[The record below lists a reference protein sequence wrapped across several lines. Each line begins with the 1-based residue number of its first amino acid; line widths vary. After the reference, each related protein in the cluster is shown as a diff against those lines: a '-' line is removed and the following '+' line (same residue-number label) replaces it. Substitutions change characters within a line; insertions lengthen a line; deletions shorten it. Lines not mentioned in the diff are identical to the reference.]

1 MAYNVRFTPNALD
14 DLFAIV
20 DYIAR
25 DNEARGLAFV
35 EELRQRIEDKLSV
48 FPESGTATDRFRFT
62 VFSRYVVVY
71 IIDPAPECVT
81 VILVT
86 EGHRDWQRLLETRS

>member
-1 MAYNVRFTPNALD
+1 MAYDVRFTPSALD
-14 DLFAIV
+14 DLLAIV
-20 DYIAR
+20 GYIAR

-35 EELRQRIEDKLSV
+35 EELRQRIEHKLSV
-48 FPESGTATDRFRFT
+48 FPESGTTFDHFRFT

-71 IIDPAPECVT
+71 AVDPALERVT

-86 EGHRDWQRLLETRS
+86 EGHRDWQRLLEA